1 MNRSPMELA
10 ALASAAVPGLSPVSV
25 AAAPDSARDFDSAV
39 VTDREDQRWRIRS
52 PKHEKAAF
60 RLETE
65 LQVLSG
71 FTPAIRAKLPFR
83 APSVAGAVQLDGLRT
98 FVYHNMPGS
107 EIGLDGLV
115 AASEPLPQDIGRVT
129 AAIHQLS
136 DAVVE
141 AANLPVYTADEFRS
155 RRLNELDQA
164 ALTGAIPSVLLRR
177 WEAALEETSLWSF
190 QPRVVHG
197 DLHEDNLLVERGR
210 VVGVTGWTDLHWGD
224 PATDF
229 AWLASVEE
237 PAFVEKIIESYRS
250 HMKGGTD
257 ENLMRRASL
266 AAEFALAQWMV
277 QGISTHDEQIQGEAA
292 TLLEELAEDV
302 RDHGGQDIGVA
313 SHPAPT
319 PVPEPEPTP
328 DPESKAPETEK
339 EPDDAPKVALV
350 EDAPEVPEEPEEP
363 ADEDV
368 TEEDDDG
375 AVITDSG
382 ARPADEPEQPAEP
395 DNAVNLE
402 TAPIPLEQLRAM
414 HQRRDNEEH
423 DSRES

>member
-1 MNRSPMELA
+1 MELA

-25 AAAPDSARDFDSAV
+25 TAAPDSARDFDSAV

-107 EIGLDGLV
+107 EIGLDALM
-115 AASEPLPQDIGRVT
+115 ASGEQLSQDIGRVT
-129 AAIHQLS
+129 AAIHRLPET
-136 DAVVE
+136 VVE

-164 ALTGAIPSVLLRR
+164 AMTGAIPSVLLRR
-177 WEAALEETSLWSF
+177 WEAALEESSLWTF
-190 QPRVVHG
+190 TPRVVHG

-210 VVGVTGWTDLHWGD
+210 VVGVTGWTDLHLGD

-229 AWLASVEE
+229 AWLASVDDPE
-237 PAFVEKIIESYRS
+237 FVQRIIESYRS
-250 HMKGGTD
+250 HAEGSSTHD

-277 QGISTHDEQIQGEAA
+277 QGISTHDEEIQSEAA
-292 TLLEELAEDV
+292 GLLDELAQDV

-313 SHPAPT
+313 SRPDPT
-319 PVPEPEPTP
+319 QEPE
-328 DPESKAPETEK
+328 S
-339 EPDDAPKVALV
+339 DDTAAS
-350 EDAPEVPEEPEEP
+350 DNAN
-363 ADEDV
+363 DSGDS
-368 TEEDDDG
+368 DD
-375 AVITDSG
+375 AVITDTDTDADKPSE
-382 ARPADEPEQPAEP
+382 PNEEPENEPLTESDDADEPVEELTDEQDP
-395 DNAVNLE
+395 VSLE

-414 HQRRDNEEH
+414 HQGTDDSAPARLEQPERD
-423 DSRES
+423 